1 MAFNMKNPLW
11 LVTGGAGFIGSHIVA
26 ELVRRGERVRV
37 IDNLSTGLL
46 DKLAPVRAKIDFLK
60 GDITRP
66 ADCARACK
74 GATYVLHQ
82 AAIRSVPKSM
92 DRPQPSNEANVT
104 GTLNM
109 LVAARDAKVKRFVYA
124 SSSSAYGNCKVFP
137 QREDMR
143 EQPMSPYAV
152 SKLAAE
158 HYAIV
163 FAKSFGLETV
173 SLRYFNVFGPRQDPE
188 SLYSAV
194 IPKFMEQAYL
204 GVPLDVH
211 WDGKQSRDFTFV
223 ANVVRANLLAAKGPK
238 SSSGEVYNVA
248 NSETYSLLD
257 VVEGIERM
265 IGRKLERRHHPMRG
279 GDVRRT
285 WADNRKIRRDLG
297 YKPVVGF
304 DEGLRDTWNY
314 FVEEYFPKKHG
325 KKK

>member
-1 MAFNMKNPLW
+1 MAFNMAKPLW
-11 LVTGGAGFIGSHIVA
+11 LVTGGAGFIGSHIA
-26 ELVRRGERVRV
+26 SELVRRGERVRV
-37 IDNLSTGLL
+37 IDNLSTGTR
-46 DKLAPVRAKIDFLK
+46 DKLKAIGGKFEFQK
-60 GDITRP
+60 GDITRLK
-66 ADCARACK
+66 DCEKACK
-74 GATYVLHQ
+74 GVAYVLHQ

-92 DRPQPSNEANVT
+92 DRPIPSNEANVA

-109 LVAARDAKVKRFVYA
+109 LIAARDAKVKRFVYA

-143 EQPMSPYAV
+143 PQPMSPYAV
-152 SKLAAE
+152 SKLAGE

-211 WDGKQSRDFTFV
+211 WDGRQSRDFTFV
-223 ANVVRANLLAAKGPK
+223 ANVVRANILAAKGPK
-238 SSSGEVYNVA
+238 SVSGEVYNVA

-257 VVEGIERM
+257 VVEGIEE
-265 IGRKLERRHHPMRG
+265 ITGGKLERRHHPMRG

-285 WADNRKIRRDLG
+285 WADNRKIRRQLG

-304 DEGLRDTWNY
+304 AEGLRLTWDY
-314 FVEEYFPKKHG
+314 FVKEYFPKKHG
-325 KKK
+325 KKA

>member
-1 MAFNMKNPLW
+1 MTFNMAKPLW

-37 IDNLSTGLL
+37 IDNLSTGRL
-46 DKLAPVRAKIDFLK
+46 DKIAAVRSKIQFVK

-66 ADCARACK
+66 ADCAKACK
-74 GATYVLHQ
+74 GVAYVLHQ

-92 DRPQPSNEANVT
+92 DRPRPSNEANVT

-109 LVAARDAKVKRFVYA
+109 LVAARDAGVQRFVYA

-143 EQPMSPYAV
+143 PQPMSPYAV

-238 SSSGEVYNVA
+238 RTSGEVYNVA

-257 VVEGIERM
+257 VVTGIERLT
-265 IGRKLERRHHPMRG
+265 GKKLQRRHHPMRG

-304 DEGLRDTWNY
+304 DDGLRDTWDY
-314 FVEEYFPKKHG
+314 FVSEYFPKKHG
-325 KKK
+325 KKS

>member
-1 MAFNMKNPLW
+1 MSKPLW

-37 IDNLSTGLL
+37 IDNLSTGRLEKI
-46 DKLAPVRAKIDFLK
+46 DPVRAKIQFIK

-66 ADCARACK
+66 ADCAKACR
-74 GATYVLHQ
+74 GAAYVLHQ

-143 EQPMSPYAV
+143 PQPMSPYAV

-204 GVPLDVH
+204 GVPLDVQ
-211 WDGKQSRDFTFV
+211 WDGKQSRDFTYV
-223 ANVVRANLLAAKGPK
+223 ANVVSANILAAKGPK
-238 SSSGEVYNVA
+238 ATSGEVYNVA

-257 VVEGIERM
+257 VIEGIERLS
-265 IGRKLERRHHPMRG
+265 GRTLQRRHHPMRG

-285 WADNRKIRRDLG
+285 WADNRKIRGALG
-297 YKPVVGF
+297 YKPVVDFG
-304 DEGLRDTWNY
+304 EGLRRTWGY
-314 FVEEYFPKKHG
+314 FLDDYFPKKHG
-325 KKK
+325 KKV

>member
-1 MAFNMKNPLW
+1 MAKPLW
-11 LVTGGAGFIGSHIVA
+11 LVTGGAGFIGSHIA
-26 ELVRRGERVRV
+26 DALVRRGERVRI
-37 IDNLSTGLL
+37 IDNLSTGT
-46 DKLAPVRAKIDFLK
+46 RAKLKAIGGKFEFQK
-60 GDITRP
+60 GDITRL
-66 ADCARACK
+66 ADCEKACK
-74 GATYVLHQ
+74 GVAYVLHQ

-92 DRPQPSNEANVT
+92 DRPIPSNEANVA

-109 LVAARDAKVKRFVYA
+109 LIAARDAKVKRFVYA

-143 EQPMSPYAV
+143 SQPMSPYAV

-211 WDGKQSRDFTFV
+211 WDGKQSRDFTYV
-223 ANVVRANLLAAKGPK
+223 ANVVRANILAAKGPR
-238 SSSGEVYNVA
+238 STSGEVYNVA

-257 VVEGIERM
+257 VISGIETM
-265 IGRKLERRHHPMRG
+265 IGRRLPRRHHPMRG

-285 WADNRKIRRDLG
+285 WTDNRKIRKELG

-304 DEGLRDTWNY
+304 DDGLRLTWDY
-314 FVEEYFPKKHG
+314 FVNEYFPMKHG
-325 KKK
+325 RKS

>member
-1 MAFNMKNPLW
+1 MAKKTW
-11 LVTGGAGFIGSHIVA
+11 LVTGGAGFIGSHIVE

-37 IDNLSTGLL
+37 IDNLSTGKIEKL
-46 DKLAPVRAKIDFLK
+46 DSVRGDIDFIQ

-66 ADCARACK
+66 QDCAEACA
-74 GATYVLHQ
+74 GVDFVLHQ

-92 DRPQPSNEANVT
+92 DRPLPSNEANVT

-109 LVAARDAKVKRFVYA
+109 LIAARDAKVKRFVYA
-124 SSSSAYGNCKVFP
+124 SSSSAYGACKVFP

-143 EQPMSPYAV
+143 PQPMSPYAV

-204 GVPLDVH
+204 GVALDVH
-211 WDGKQSRDFTFV
+211 WDGRQSRDFTHV
-223 ANVVRANLLAAKGPK
+223 SNVVKANLLAARGPK
-238 SSSGEVYNVA
+238 AACGEVFNVA
-248 NSETYSLLD
+248 NSQTYSLLD
-257 VVEGIERM
+257 MIAVIER
-265 IGRKLERRHHPMRG
+265 IVGRRLERRHHPVRP
-279 GDVRRT
+279 GDIRRT
-285 WADNRKIRRDLG
+285 WADNRKIRRVLG
-297 YKPVVGF
+297 YKPVLGF
-304 DEGLRDTWNY
+304 EEGLRETWNY
-314 FVEEYFPKKHG
+314 FVKDYFPARNG
-325 KKK
+325 KER